1 MGQSRG
7 LARPQVTGTRSRNE
21 ASCGGEDEDLERWE
35 DRALFVE
42 DVIYYT
48 LSWARPR
55 QPFTNG
61 LTRIPCVVGTMAGTD
76 GNAGCRLPLT
86 LGLCQ
91 LARRRIMSTCGQ
103 HHTIK
108 NAKKPAED
116 MFLCPRGSTLCNLT
130 IFNDLLAGGPT
141 TELHPY

>member
-1 MGQSRG
+1 MYTNAKNVEENFPKQNKNSKRQNYIRSIKPR
-7 LARPQVTGTRSRNE
+7 LVTGSRSRNE

-61 LTRIPCVVGTMAGTD
+61 LTRIPCVVGTIAGTE

-86 LGLCQ
+86 LGSSDER
-91 LARRRIMSTCGQ
+91 A
-103 HHTIK
+103 
-108 NAKKPAED
+108 
-116 MFLCPRGSTLCNLT
+116 
-130 IFNDLLAGGPT
+130 AG
-141 TELHPY
+141 